1 MCAGGTVDKDTRAG
15 YPHAMIPARL
25 PEREAVCVNADSDD
39 TGGAARRRPEMT
51 TRRERTS

>member
-39 TGGAARRRPEMT
+39 TGGPARRRPEMT